1 MNRLKHRYS
10 TLHQVQSK
18 NMQVVKNRHQKTK
31 TKTWQNE
38 CPHEDMLSDGTLFH
52 KISTKKK
59 ERHTSKANL
68 LPKDTSIKVG
78 NIARIAPKWPQRI
91 QGQCDGHR
99 DVDQTRVLQQGWR
112 LGAGSRL
119 ATGHCALWCNGLIQ
133 AVLEGLV
140 FWDAKV
146 NLVES
151 EKKGVPILVGKK
163 KKTDTTVTKVN
174 SK

>member
-1 MNRLKHRYS
+1 
-10 TLHQVQSK
+10 
-18 NMQVVKNRHQKTK
+18 MQVVKKPDKMNAQMKVCYQMAH
-31 TKTWQNE
+31 
-38 CPHEDMLSDGTLFH
+38 F
-52 KISTKKK
+52 STKFLQKK
-59 ERHTSKANL
+59 KTRHTSKANL

-140 FWDAKV
+140 F
-146 NLVES
+146 
-151 EKKGVPILVGKK
+151 
-163 KKTDTTVTKVN
+163 
-174 SK
+174 